1 MFYKNPN
8 APVEQRVND
17 LPKRMTLDDKI
28 AQMSMTLL
36 NVIKL
41 KKFRRRLEFQKN
53 GIIMKNLKILLTVI
67 IVLII
72 CNFESNAQSQ
82 VIANSSFGEDY
93 VSKLQIILCHPDDPL
108 VVFAAE
114 ELQRYVRQLFEF
126 QPSLFRGETGGN
138 AATTILLGA
147 EIDESLSEQG
157 YMIRRI
163 QHDGKPAMLI
173 TGGSARAI
181 LWAVYEVIS
190 NWGVHFLVQGDVFP
204 EKAGSFHLPD
214 LDIKREPVFPCR
226 EFRVVND
233 IPNTTVLWSLGQHK
247 KLFDQLVKLRFTG
260 IYIQTYPHQPWAHYE
275 FQGIERDRG
284 DLCYGWKHRIH
295 EGTIGRE
302 LFGNVAYHTNPVFQ
316 GAETYEE
323 RLLCGQ
329 RFMRG
334 IIAAAHERGLE
345 VTFVHH
351 LSDLPEEFIAKLPEL
366 SDAAGVVL
374 PDEGISQEKFS
385 RHGLTSIGGNPEAM
399 RYCSPLNPVFVDLVE
414 TAFVAHIQAYPNA
427 EKYGLTE
434 SEFPPGG
441 AGVKACWDALDA
453 KYNLEEKFSL
463 EEILEKARKQFFY
476 AEGRAL
482 AQAQGAIQTL
492 RLLDILINERNVLQY
507 ATNPRAKIRGTF
519 FSEHI
524 QPLVEYVLPQEKFEF
539 MSIVDYLPARVA
551 ERMHTLEFVKNGKTD
566 VVMITTIED
575 DNVGFLPQLVT
586 PSLHKTVQKMSE
598 YGLQGFCFRQFDIA
612 QHEPSMAYM
621 IESAWDAS
629 IMPEDSYRRYALGV
643 AGEKAVEDLLAA
655 FHDVEDLTEV
665 SNAMLGVAFL
675 WPDLYKK
682 YWQPG
687 TKSDPGWQGY
697 ITQLVPIEDRLRMA
711 LSKSAQKGKHLV
723 ENYLNFIVFARQ
735 YVQALDLIRQ
745 ARLAYDVAMEKRK
758 TEDDFVYNPLIRKA
772 SDLLFEALAASET
785 ALKTWVKLVADPTD
799 LGTLAGLNAYGHDWL
814 RGKCTEVYW
823 ESQQYGKMLD

>member
-1 MFYKNPN
+1 
-8 APVEQRVND
+8 
-17 LPKRMTLDDKI
+17 
-28 AQMSMTLL
+28 MTLL

-41 KKFRRRLEFQKN
+41 KKFRGTSEFYKN
-53 GIIMKNLKILLTVI
+53 RNIMKNLKILITVI

-72 CNFESNAQSQ
+72 CNLGSDAQSQ
-82 VIANSSFGEDY
+82 MMENSSFGEGN
-93 VSKLQIILCHPDDPL
+93 VSKLQIILRHPDDPL

-114 ELQRYVRQLFEF
+114 ELQRYVLQLFGF
-126 QPSLFRGETGGN
+126 QPSLYRGETGGGDF
-138 AATTILLGA
+138 AMIILLGA

-157 YMIRRI
+157 YVIRRI
-163 QHDGKPAMLI
+163 QHEGKPAMLI
-173 TGGSARAI
+173 KGGSARAT
-181 LWAVYEVIS
+181 LWAVYELIS

-204 EKAGSFHLPD
+204 GKAGSFYLPD
-214 LDIKREPVFPCR
+214 LDIKREPVFPSR

-233 IPNTTVLWSLGQHK
+233 IANTTVFWSLDQHK

-260 IYIQTYPHQPWAHYE
+260 IYIQTWAHHPWAHYE
-275 FQGIERDRG
+275 FHGIERDQSG
-284 DLCYGWKHRIH
+284 LCFGWKHHIH
-295 EGTIGRE
+295 KNTIGKE
-302 LFGNVAYHTNPVFQ
+302 LFGNTDYHTNPDFQ
-316 GAETYEE
+316 GVETYEE

-329 RFMRG
+329 RFMHG
-334 IIAAAHERGLE
+334 IITAAQERGLE
-345 VTFVHH
+345 VTFVHQ
-351 LSDLPEEFIAKLPEL
+351 LSDFPEVFIAKLPEL

-374 PDEGISQEKFS
+374 PDESISQEKFS
-385 RHGLTSIGGNPEAM
+385 RHGLSGVGGNPEAM

-427 EKYGLTE
+427 ENYGLTE

-441 AGVKACWDALDA
+441 AGVKACWDALNV

-463 EEILEKARKQFFY
+463 EEILEKADRQFFY
-476 AEGRAL
+476 AKGRAM

-492 RLLDILINERNVLQY
+492 RLLDILVNERDVLQY
-507 ATNPRAKIRGTF
+507 ASNPRAKIRGTF
-519 FSEHI
+519 FSEHV

-539 MSIVDYLPARVA
+539 MAIVDYLPSRVA

-586 PSLHKTVQKMSE
+586 PSLHKTVQKMRE
-598 YGLQGFCFRQFDIA
+598 YSLQGFCFRQFDIA
-612 QHEPSMAYM
+612 QHEPAMAYM

-629 IMPEDSYRRYALGV
+629 ITPEDSYRRYALGV

-655 FHDVEDLTEV
+655 FHDVEDLTKV
-665 SNAMLGVAFL
+665 SNAMMGVGFM
-675 WPDLYKK
+675 WPSIYRK
-682 YWQPG
+682 YWKQG
-687 TKSDPGWQGY
+687 TKPDSAWQEY
-697 ITQLVPIEDRLRMA
+697 MARLAPVEDRLRTA
-711 LSKSAQKGKHLV
+711 LSKSAPKGKRLV
-723 ENYLNFIVFARQ
+723 ENYLNFIIFARQ
-735 YVQALDLIRQ
+735 YVQAMDLIRQ
-745 ARLAYDVAMEKRK
+745 ARSAYDLALEKRK
-758 TEDDFVYNPLIRKA
+758 TENDFVYNPLIRKA

-823 ESQQYGKMLD
+823 ESQQYGKMLE